1 VRKIEHET
9 KGLERWLLVVAVGLS
24 PLANGDPEYDP
35 GADAI
40 GGLTPAGPATSGAA
54 LIPISKG
61 AF

>member
-1 VRKIEHET
+1 MRKIEHET

-24 PLANGDPEYDP
+24 PANGDPEYDP

-40 GGLTPAGPATSGAA
+40 GGLTPAAPATSGAA